1 MSRPSRNIKAVD
13 YSQFDRFDNGDDDFA
28 CVKAPPSKKA
38 RMTSNEQKQQKP
50 IKKFPTQELESPVE
64 IGEGRISRDEK
75 SYQRDLE
82 AALALSM
89 LQEED
94 NPQKIQ
100 GSNNIT
106 DADNLEKPP
115 LFSNCSVDSSIL
127 GLDKIIEENAS
138 VTAHKEKRQAATKAA
153 AQQQKIIMDENSTE
167 FDEDKYVDY
176 QPECTSESDS
186 RSDTD
191 FSEEDEEF
199 NLKMESKCKK
209 NKKSNCKVK
218 KQHKSKMQIADISS
232 TSLRKSQADAK
243 AQTTQRNMP
252 VDDSGVKGDGHL
264 DSSSDNCESGEVQ
277 EIVMKKGTNPKN
289 VKKEAKPKKSKE
301 SKTKHQGEGTDP
313 DLSNSIPILHGRSP
327 SSTPS
332 SKPILMPSPTLGSRI
347 PKWTPPAKVG
357 VSPNTNG
364 RITVKSP
371 SQGLRLGLSR
381 FAKVKP
387 LHPTATSSSSYHIS
401 ANT

>member
-38 RMTSNEQKQQKP
+38 RVMSNEQKQQKP

-64 IGEGRISRDEK
+64 IGERRISRDEK

-100 GSNNIT
+100 GNNNIT

-115 LFSNCSVDSSIL
+115 LLSNCSVDSSIL

-153 AQQQKIIMDENSTE
+153 AQQQKIIMDENGTE
-167 FDEDKYVDY
+167 LDEDKYVDY

-191 FSEEDEEF
+191 LSEEDEEF
-199 NLKMESKCKK
+199 NLKKKSKCKK

-218 KQHKSKMQIADISS
+218 KHKSKMQIADENISS
-232 TSLRKSQADAK
+232 TSLRKRQADAK
-243 AQTTQRNMP
+243 AQATQRNMP
-252 VDDSGVKGDGHL
+252 MDDSGVKGDGHL

-289 VKKEAKPKKSKE
+289 VKKEAKQKKSKE
-301 SKTKHQGEGTDP
+301 SKTKHQGTDP
-313 DLSNSIPILHGRSP
+313 DLSNSISIFHGRSP

-332 SKPILMPSPTLGSRI
+332 SKPILMSSPTLGSRI

-357 VSPNTNG
+357 VSPSTNG
-364 RITVKSP
+364 RISVKSP

-381 FAKVKP
+381 FAKIKP
-387 LHPTATSSSSYHIS
+387 LHPAATSSSSPHIS